1 MVPPSSVNIS
11 RVSTYLIWNK
21 YDFVYGAIT
30 HYGRTSQSVPLS
42 YKFSATPLSLA
53 ATKGISVDF
62 FSSGYLD
69 VSVPR
74 VRLLNPIYSGQ
85 DTYLKVGGFPHSE
98 ISGSKVSCHL
108 PRAYR
113 RL

>member
-1 MVPPSSVNIS
+1 MVPLSSVNIS
-11 RVSTYLIWNK
+11 RVPTYLIRLK
-21 YDFVYGAIT
+21 IDFVYGTIT

-42 YKFSATPLSLA
+42 IKSSAGPLSLA

-74 VRLLNPIYSGQ
+74 VRLQ
-85 DTYLKVGGFPHSE
+85 
-98 ISGSKVSCHL
+98 
-108 PRAYR
+108 
-113 RL
+113 